1 MSPVPSPQLPS
12 VAPRPP
18 EPRPPEPAL
27 PPLPWHARLN
37 VLNVSL
43 LLFVLA
49 VVFSAPAMRGSGRE
63 LAYWENTVRFLG
75 RFFPPDFSVL
85 PQVMT
90 ALIETAQIAVMA
102 TFFAIF
108 IALLLGAL
116 AARTIAPR
124 WVVAATR
131 LLLNGVRTVPS
142 LLWALIAVAIVG
154 ANPLAGVIGLTFYSL
169 GYLGKFFADAFES
182 VDVEVA
188 RALRALG
195 AHPVQAFQHGMWP
208 HARPLVWSYALWML
222 EYNLRSAAIIGYV
235 GAGGLG
241 VLLHSYQEYYA
252 WDKFATVLLCILVLV
267 TLLDLLGEW
276 VRSRITKKTGKPA
289 R

>member
-1 MSPVPSPQLPS
+1 MTPPVPVQT
-12 VAPRPP
+12 ARPA
-18 EPRPPEPAL
+18 EPAL
-27 PPLPWHARLN
+27 PPLPWHERLN
-37 VLNVSL
+37 VLNVTL

-49 VVFSAPAMRGSGRE
+49 VIFSAPAMTGSGRE
-63 LAYWENTVRFLG
+63 LAYWENTTRFLG

-85 PQVMT
+85 PQVLT
-90 ALIETAQIAVMA
+90 SLVETAQIAVMA
-102 TFFAIF
+102 TFFATGL
-108 IALLLGAL
+108 ALVIGAL
-116 AARTIAPR
+116 AARTISPR
-124 WVVAATR
+124 WLVAVMR
-131 LLLNGVRTVPS
+131 LVLNAIRTVPS

-154 ANPLAGVIGLTFYSL
+154 ANPLAGVLGLTAYSL

-195 AHPVQAFQHGMWP
+195 AHPVQAFQHGVWP
-208 HARPLVWSYALWML
+208 HARPLVWSYGLWML

-276 VRSRITKKTGKPA
+276 VRSRITKKTGGRKS
-289 R
+289 

>member
-1 MSPVPSPQLPS
+1 MTPPPTPPTSAARPAEPVL
-12 VAPRPP
+12 
-18 EPRPPEPAL
+18 PAL
-27 PPLPWHARLN
+27 PWYERLN
-37 VLNVSL
+37 VLNVTL

-49 VVFSAPAMRGSGRE
+49 VVFSAPALSGSGRE
-63 LAYWENTVRFLG
+63 LAYWENTTRFLG

-85 PQVMT
+85 PSVLT

-102 TFFAIF
+102 TCFAIG
-108 IALLLGAL
+108 IALVVGAL

-124 WVVAATR
+124 PVVVVMR
-131 LLLNGVRTVPS
+131 LLLNAVRTVPS

-154 ANPLAGVIGLTFYSL
+154 ANPLAGVIGLTAYSL

-182 VDVEVA
+182 VDGEVA

-195 AHPVQAFQHGMWP
+195 AHPVQAFQHGVWP
-208 HARPLVWSYALWML
+208 HARPLVWSYSLWML

-267 TLLDLLGEW
+267 TALDLLGEW
-276 VRSRITKKTGKPA
+276 VRSRITKKTGGAKRA
-289 R
+289 

>member
-1 MSPVPSPQLPS
+1 MTPPPLPPAPS
-12 VAPRPP
+12 APAGSTRPP
-18 EPRPPEPAL
+18 GPAL
-27 PPLPWHARLN
+27 PALPWHARLN
-37 VLNVSL
+37 VLNVTL

-49 VVFSAPAMRGSGRE
+49 VVFSAPALRGSGRD
-63 LAYWENTVRFLG
+63 LAYWDNTVRFLG

-85 PQVMT
+85 PQVLIS
-90 ALIETAQIAVMA
+90 LIETAQIAVMA
-102 TFFAIF
+102 TFFAMF

-116 AARTIAPR
+116 GARTIAPR
-124 WVVAATR
+124 WVVVATR
-131 LLLNGVRTVPS
+131 LLLNGIRTVPS

-154 ANPLAGVIGLTFYSL
+154 ANPLAGVIGLMFYSL

-195 AHPVQAFQHGMWP
+195 AHPVQAFQHGVWP
-208 HARPLVWSYALWML
+208 HARPLVWSYGLWML

-267 TLLDLLGEW
+267 TALDLLGEW
-276 VRSRITKKTGKPA
+276 VRSRITKKTGGKPA
-289 R
+289 K

>member
-1 MSPVPSPQLPS
+1 
-12 VAPRPP
+12 
-18 EPRPPEPAL
+18 
-27 PPLPWHARLN
+27 LPWHARLN
-37 VLNVSL
+37 VLSVTL

-49 VVFSAPAMRGSGRE
+49 VVFSAPALRGSGRD
-63 LAYWENTVRFLG
+63 LAYWDNITRFVG

-85 PQVMT
+85 PQVLA
-90 ALIETAQIAVMA
+90 ALVETAQIAVMA

-108 IALLLGAL
+108 IALVLGAL
-116 AARTIAPR
+116 GARTLAPR
-124 WVVAATR
+124 WVVAVTR
-131 LLLNGVRTVPS
+131 LLLNAIRTVPS
-142 LLWALIAVAIVG
+142 LLWALLAVAVVG
-154 ANPLAGVIGLTFYSL
+154 ANPLAGVIGLTCYSL

-182 VDVEVA
+182 VDLDVA

-195 AHPVQAFQHGMWP
+195 AHPVQAFQHGLWP
-208 HARPLVWSYALWML
+208 HARPLVWSYSLWML

-276 VRSRITKKTGKPA
+276 VRSRITKKTGGG
-289 R
+289 RHG

>member
-1 MSPVPSPQLPS
+1 
-12 VAPRPP
+12 
-18 EPRPPEPAL
+18 
-27 PPLPWHARLN
+27 
-37 VLNVSL
+37 
-43 LLFVLA
+43 
-49 VVFSAPAMRGSGRE
+49 
-63 LAYWENTVRFLG
+63 
-75 RFFPPDFSVL
+75 
-85 PQVMT
+85 
-90 ALIETAQIAVMA
+90 MA
-102 TFFAIF
+102 TFA
-108 IALLLGAL
+108 ALFLSLGLGAL
-116 AARTIAPR
+116 GARTIAPR

-131 LLLNGVRTVPS
+131 LVLNGVRTVPS
-142 LLWALIAVAIVG
+142 LLWALVAVAVVG

-195 AHPVQAFQHGMWP
+195 AHPVQAFQHGIWP
-208 HARPLVWSYALWML
+208 HARPLVWSYVLWML

-267 TLLDLLGEW
+267 TALDLLGEW
-276 VRSRITKKTGKPA
+276 VRSRITRKTGKA

>member
-1 MSPVPSPQLPS
+1 MKPPPAPPS
-12 VAPRPP
+12 VSARPA
-18 EPRPPEPAL
+18 EPIL

-37 VLNVSL
+37 VLNVTL
-43 LLFVLA
+43 VLFLLA
-49 VVFSAPAMRGSGRE
+49 VAFSLPALRGSGRD
-63 LAYWENTVRFLG
+63 LAYWENTTRFLG

-85 PQVMT
+85 PQVLS
-90 ALIETAQIAVMA
+90 ALVETAQIAVMA
-102 TFFAIF
+102 TFA
-108 IALLLGAL
+108 ALFLSLGLGAL
-116 AARTIAPR
+116 GARTIAPR

-131 LLLNGVRTVPS
+131 LVLNGVRTVPS
-142 LLWALIAVAIVG
+142 LLWALVAVAVVG

-195 AHPVQAFQHGMWP
+195 AHPVQAFQHGIWP
-208 HARPLVWSYALWML
+208 HARPLVWSYVLWML

-267 TLLDLLGEW
+267 TALDLLGEW
-276 VRSRITKKTGKPA
+276 VRSRITRKTGKA

>member
-1 MSPVPSPQLPS
+1 MKPPPAPPSASGRPAEPS
-12 VAPRPP
+12 
-18 EPRPPEPAL
+18 L

-37 VLNVSL
+37 VLNVTL
-43 LLFVLA
+43 VLFLLA
-49 VVFSAPAMRGSGRE
+49 VGFSLPALRGSGRD
-63 LAYWENTVRFLG
+63 LAYWENTTRFLG
-75 RFFPPDFSVL
+75 RFFPPDLSVL
-85 PQVMT
+85 PQVLS
-90 ALIETAQIAVMA
+90 ALVETAQIAVMA
-102 TFFAIF
+102 TFASIF
-108 IALLLGAL
+108 LSLGLGAL
-116 AARTIAPR
+116 GARTIAPR

-131 LLLNGVRTVPS
+131 LVLNAVRTVPS
-142 LLWALIAVAIVG
+142 LLWALVAVAIVG

-195 AHPVQAFQHGMWP
+195 AHPVQAFQHGIWP
-208 HARPLVWSYALWML
+208 HARPLVWSYVLWML

-267 TLLDLLGEW
+267 TALDLLGEW
-276 VRSRITKKTGKPA
+276 VRSRITRKTGKA

>member
-1 MSPVPSPQLPS
+1 MKPPPAPPSASARPAEPS
-12 VAPRPP
+12 
-18 EPRPPEPAL
+18 L

-37 VLNVSL
+37 VLNVTL
-43 LLFVLA
+43 VLFLLA
-49 VVFSAPAMRGSGRE
+49 VAFSLPALRGSGRD
-63 LAYWENTVRFLG
+63 LAYWENTTRFLG

-85 PQVMT
+85 PQVLS
-90 ALIETAQIAVMA
+90 ALVETAQIAVMA
-102 TFFAIF
+102 TFA
-108 IALLLGAL
+108 ALFLSLGLGAL
-116 AARTIAPR
+116 GARTIAPR

-142 LLWALIAVAIVG
+142 LLWALVAVAVVG

-195 AHPVQAFQHGMWP
+195 AHPVQAFQHGIWP
-208 HARPLVWSYALWML
+208 HARPLVWSYVLWML

-267 TLLDLLGEW
+267 TALDLLGEW
-276 VRSRITKKTGKPA
+276 VRSRITRKTGKA

>member
-1 MSPVPSPQLPS
+1 MKPPPAPPS
-12 VAPRPP
+12 VSARPA
-18 EPRPPEPAL
+18 EPIL

-37 VLNVSL
+37 VLNVTL
-43 LLFVLA
+43 VLFLLA
-49 VVFSAPAMRGSGRE
+49 VAFSLPALRGSGRD
-63 LAYWENTVRFLG
+63 LAYWENTTRFLG

-85 PQVMT
+85 PQVLS
-90 ALIETAQIAVMA
+90 ALVETAQIAVMA
-102 TFFAIF
+102 TFA
-108 IALLLGAL
+108 ALFLSLGLGAL
-116 AARTIAPR
+116 GARTIAPR
-124 WVVAATR
+124 WVVVATR
-131 LLLNGVRTVPS
+131 LVLNGVRTVPS
-142 LLWALIAVAIVG
+142 LLWALVAVAVVG

-195 AHPVQAFQHGMWP
+195 AHPVQAFQHGIWP
-208 HARPLVWSYALWML
+208 HARPLVWSYVLWML

-267 TLLDLLGEW
+267 TALDLLGEW
-276 VRSRITKKTGKPA
+276 VRSRITRKTGKA

>member
-1 MSPVPSPQLPS
+1 MKPPPAPPS
-12 VAPRPP
+12 VSARPA
-18 EPRPPEPAL
+18 EPIL

-37 VLNVSL
+37 VLNVTL
-43 LLFVLA
+43 VLFLLA
-49 VVFSAPAMRGSGRE
+49 VAFSLPALRGSGRD
-63 LAYWENTVRFLG
+63 LAYWENTTRFLG

-85 PQVMT
+85 PQVLS
-90 ALIETAQIAVMA
+90 ALVETAQIAVMA
-102 TFFAIF
+102 TFA
-108 IALLLGAL
+108 ALFLSLGLGAL
-116 AARTIAPR
+116 GARTIAPR

-142 LLWALIAVAIVG
+142 LLWALVAVAVVG

-195 AHPVQAFQHGMWP
+195 AHPVQAFQHGIWP
-208 HARPLVWSYALWML
+208 HARPLVWSYVLWML

-267 TLLDLLGEW
+267 TALDLLGEW
-276 VRSRITKKTGKPA
+276 VRSRITRKTGKA

>member
-1 MSPVPSPQLPS
+1 MKPPPAPPS
-12 VAPRPP
+12 VSARPA
-18 EPRPPEPAL
+18 EPSL

-37 VLNVSL
+37 VLNVTL
-43 LLFVLA
+43 VLFLLA
-49 VVFSAPAMRGSGRE
+49 VGFSLPALRGSGRD
-63 LAYWENTVRFLG
+63 LAYWENTTRFLG

-85 PQVMT
+85 PQVLS
-90 ALIETAQIAVMA
+90 ALVETAQIAVMA
-102 TFFAIF
+102 TFA
-108 IALLLGAL
+108 ALFLSLGLGAL
-116 AARTIAPR
+116 GARTIAPR
-124 WVVAATR
+124 WVVVATR
-131 LLLNGVRTVPS
+131 LVLNGVRTVPS
-142 LLWALIAVAIVG
+142 LLWALVAVAVVG

-195 AHPVQAFQHGMWP
+195 AHPVQAFQHGIWP
-208 HARPLVWSYALWML
+208 HARPLVWSYVLWML

-267 TLLDLLGEW
+267 TALDLLGEW
-276 VRSRITKKTGKPA
+276 VRSRITRKTGKA